1 MAHMLLNLR
10 HVPEDEAQE
19 VRDLL
24 NEHQLLF
31 YETEPSLWGVS
42 AGAIWLS
49 RDEDI
54 GPAREL
60 MAEYQRERGERKRA
74 EYQAEVDAGTAATLG
89 QRFRQHPLGV
99 LSAFI
104 LVGGLLFIT
113 LVPFL
118 TLG

>member
-1 MAHMLLNLR
+1 MAHLLLNLR

-31 YETEPSLWGVS
+31 YETEPSLWGIS

-49 RDEDI
+49 RDADI
-54 GPAREL
+54 APAREL

-74 EYQAEVDAGTAATLG
+74 EYRDAVQAGTAATFG
-89 QRFRQHPLGV
+89 QRCRQHPLGGV
-99 LSAFI
+99 SAFI

-118 TLG
+118 TIG

>member
-24 NEHQLLF
+24 NENELLF
-31 YETEPSLWGVS
+31 YETEPSFWGIS

-49 RDEDI
+49 RDEDVA
-54 GPAREL
+54 PARAL
-60 MAEYQRERGERKRA
+60 MAEYQAERGERKRA
-74 EYQAEVDAGTAATLG
+74 EYNAEVEAGTAASFG
-89 QRFRQHPLGV
+89 QRLRQHPIGV
-99 LSAFI
+99 LATLI

-118 TLG
+118 TIA

>member
-10 HVPEDEAQE
+10 HVPEDEARE

-31 YETEPSLWGVS
+31 YETEPSLWGIS

-54 GPAREL
+54 APAREL
-60 MAEYQRERGERKRA
+60 MAEYQRERSERKRA
-74 EYQAEVDAGTAATLG
+74 EYREEVEAGTAASFG
-89 QRFRQHPLGV
+89 SRIKQHPIGV
-99 LSAFI
+99 LATLV

-118 TLG
+118 TIA

>member
-1 MAHMLLNLR
+1 MAQMLLNLR

-24 NEHQLLF
+24 NENELLF

-49 RDEDI
+49 RDADF

-74 EYQAEVDAGTAATLG
+74 EYQAEVDDGTAVTLG

-99 LSAFI
+99 LSALI
-104 LVGGLLFIT
+104 IMAGLLFIT

-118 TLG
+118 TIA

>member
-54 GPAREL
+54 GPARAL
-60 MAEYQRERGERKRA
+60 MAEYQAERGRRKRA
-74 EYQAEVDAGTAATLG
+74 EYDEQVRMGTAASFGSRLK
-89 QRFRQHPLGV
+89 QHPLGV
-99 LSAFI
+99 LSTLI
-104 LVGGLLFIT
+104 LVGALLFLT